1 VFRQTLPDGAA
12 VETFADISAR
22 AAAEK
27 RLTES
32 EERLRERVVELLSTR
47 RRLEQQSSELQN
59 LADSLARARDEA
71 EAAARSKSEFLANMS
86 HELRTPLN
94 AIIGFSEIIKNQ
106 LMGPIGTPRY
116 LDYINDI
123 HRGATHLLEIINE
136 ILEYS
141 RVEAGQLRLQERPVD
156 LKSVMR
162 ACVRLMTERAEKAGV
177 TLTVEFARDLPIVNA
192 DERLLSQ
199 IIINLLSNAVKF
211 TPKGGEAT
219 IRAACGEDGGLTIQ
233 VSDTGIGI
241 AEKDLGRVMER
252 FGQADSSLG
261 RRFEG
266 TGLGLPLVKSFVEMH
281 GGAFELK
288 SRLGAGTTAI
298 VRLPKERVIGR
309 DSGAITEAAA

>member
-1 VFRQTLPDGAA
+1 
-12 VETFADISAR
+12 
-22 AAAEK
+22 
-27 RLTES
+27 
-32 EERLRERVVELLSTR
+32 
-47 RRLEQQSSELQN
+47 
-59 LADSLARARDEA
+59 
-71 EAAARSKSEFLANMS
+71 
-86 HELRTPLN
+86 
-94 AIIGFSEIIKNQ
+94 
-106 LMGPIGTPRY
+106 
-116 LDYINDI
+116 
-123 HRGATHLLEIINE
+123 
-136 ILEYS
+136 
-141 RVEAGQLRLQERPVD
+141 
-156 LKSVMR
+156 MR
-162 ACVRLMTERAEKAGV
+162 ACVRLMTDRAEKAGV
-177 TLTVEFARDLPIVNA
+177 TITVEFARDLPIVNA

-199 IIINLLSNAVKF
+199 ILINLLSNAVKF
-211 TPKGGEAT
+211 TPKGGQAT
-219 IRAACGEDGGLTIQ
+219 IRAACEEGGGLTIQ